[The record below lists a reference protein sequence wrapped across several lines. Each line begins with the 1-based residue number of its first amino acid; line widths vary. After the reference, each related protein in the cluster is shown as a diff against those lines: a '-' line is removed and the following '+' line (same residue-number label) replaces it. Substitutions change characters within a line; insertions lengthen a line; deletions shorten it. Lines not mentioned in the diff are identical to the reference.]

1 MSSYYGP
8 GDPRNRGG
16 QSPPRSMMGRGRGIG
31 GLRGGFQQ
39 PQQMQMQQPQ
49 QMGQWSPALAQQA
62 QMPQRPQWEGMEE
75 HRLIEPQQHPLSRP
89 QREQAPYEDPY
100 KYSDRYRPSGYPT
113 PPPVPA
119 PPPVAPQAPTFA
131 AGQEWKMTIEPA
143 SGGGGGGGGGGA
155 IYSDRYKPEGQKSIG
170 WAGGGMIPGYQ
181 NGGIIGLR
189 GGGEVPL
196 IYVNGGYI
204 PMYGLGGFLKKAGK
218 GLFKAAKMAAPMV
231 AGAINPA
238 LGAGVGALIKGIEN
252 KSLSSALMG
261 GVQGYLG
268 GKALSKGLKAANIA
282 GGTGL
287 TAKAMQG
294 MTIPELIKAQEG
306 SLRGGL
312 GALVKGKG
320 LGALAEHGA
329 KYLSDPKKVAMLYPA
344 MAHLS
349 QQQYEQSPEG
359 QIPSAAAAE
368 QQVIMPQSAG
378 AGVMPQSAGPGFVA
392 AQGYAKAADGGLIPI
407 PGYGIGGLLK
417 KLGKVATFGTTQLL
431 PEKIRDPLNKLALK
445 AAPVAANFLPIPGAG
460 PLLSAG
466 VGAVARG
473 IEGKIDADRARDAA
487 ASTSEDAGAEAVQPG
502 LQESFDPALVAP
514 QQSRQSVSTQ
524 PSFAQGFAG
533 VADGGLIPIP
543 EYRRGGRAGRRED
556 EDEEGGAA
564 PRTRKTRKTKKT
576 RKTRRSRRR
585 KPATQ
590 AVPAVQPV
598 AQQLRQSGLTPL
610 TPMPPVQ
617 PLQDPTIE
625 YGEENEPD
633 PRIEGFPYTGMPS
646 AAAPPLPPTAA
657 APPLPPPSPGS
668 WGEDDLDIG
677 DVVPMTTAATPAADI
692 PRIEQVEDPG
702 EDDGDPTSTDPSSY
716 YTPPAWTPPSTA
728 NIPIAEDPYQ
738 QTDYISY
745 QGTDPSSYYHDP
757 AAKFVVPTDM
767 PDEGEGEGENGQ
779 GPISYQGTD
788 PSSYYHDPAA
798 AFVATDVT
806 EYDAEGSDDDY
817 DPALEEK
824 QQQEAVD
831 RRAAAKAAKDAA
843 EQAAKDA
850 AARAAQ
856 NARDAAAKAASDAR
870 ATQATQAA
878 AAAAQATKDAAAA
891 AAAAQA
897 AKDEAARKAKTKTV
911 HPAKQETPYRAG
923 LMAETASKT
932 GGAPIT
938 GYDPFNMP
946 TAAQTSQF
954 DPAYSGMFANLGGQQ
969 ELGAGPAPGGGFGGP
984 AATPLPPAAPPPT
997 TPFPVAPPPV
1007 TPLPA
1012 GPPPV
1017 TSLAEGGPV
1026 DPFDP
1031 SMIPAESN
1039 EEIPVE
1045 IEEIVTAAIKG
1056 QIPAPQAAQLLNEI
1070 RQLFPGLVED
1080 IANRIR
1086 VGEMHEGGAES
1097 LVEEGFLPPYPDN
1110 GPQGDGLVDD
1120 QLAIDKSFKDDFEQR
1135 LAEGGPMPVRALLA
1149 GGEYIVNADDTSA
1162 GREELINAAE
1172 GIDPRTPPGAAVWDE
1187 FVGNIN
1193 T

>member
-1 MSSYYGP
+1 MLC
-8 GDPRNRGG
+8 RNR
-16 QSPPRSMMGRGRGIG
+16 
-31 GLRGGFQQ
+31 L
-39 PQQMQMQQPQ
+39 
-49 QMGQWSPALAQQA
+49 
-62 QMPQRPQWEGMEE
+62 
-75 HRLIEPQQHPLSRP
+75 
-89 QREQAPYEDPY
+89 
-100 KYSDRYRPSGYPT
+100 
-113 PPPVPA
+113 
-119 PPPVAPQAPTFA
+119 
-131 AGQEWKMTIEPA
+131 
-143 SGGGGGGGGGGA
+143 
-155 IYSDRYKPEGQKSIG
+155 
-170 WAGGGMIPGYQ
+170 
-181 NGGIIGLR
+181 
-189 GGGEVPL
+189 
-196 IYVNGGYI
+196 
-204 PMYGLGGFLKKAGK
+204 
-218 GLFKAAKMAAPMV
+218 
-231 AGAINPA
+231 
-238 LGAGVGALIKGIEN
+238 
-252 KSLSSALMG
+252 
-261 GVQGYLG
+261 
-268 GKALSKGLKAANIA
+268 
-282 GGTGL
+282 
-287 TAKAMQG
+287 
-294 MTIPELIKAQEG
+294 
-306 SLRGGL
+306 
-312 GALVKGKG
+312 
-320 LGALAEHGA
+320 
-329 KYLSDPKKVAMLYPA
+329 
-344 MAHLS
+344 
-349 QQQYEQSPEG
+349 
-359 QIPSAAAAE
+359 
-368 QQVIMPQSAG
+368 
-378 AGVMPQSAGPGFVA
+378 A

-407 PGYGIGGLLK
+407 PGYE
-417 KLGKVATFGTTQLL
+417 V
-431 PEKIRDPLNKLALK
+431 
-445 AAPVAANFLPIPGAG
+445 
-460 PLLSAG
+460 
-466 VGAVARG
+466 
-473 IEGKIDADRARDAA
+473 
-487 ASTSEDAGAEAVQPG
+487 
-502 LQESFDPALVAP
+502 
-514 QQSRQSVSTQ
+514 
-524 PSFAQGFAG
+524 
-533 VADGGLIPIP
+533 
-543 EYRRGGRAGRRED
+543 GGRAGRRED

-590 AVPAVQPV
+590 IAPAVQPV
-598 AQQLRQSGLTPL
+598 AQQLQQSGLTPL

-617 PLQDPTIE
+617 SFQDPTIG
-625 YGEENEPD
+625 Y
-633 PRIEGFPYTGMPS
+633 
-646 AAAPPLPPTAA
+646 
-657 APPLPPPSPGS
+657 
-668 WGEDDLDIG
+668 
-677 DVVPMTTAATPAADI
+677 
-692 PRIEQVEDPG
+692 VEDPG
-702 EDDGDPTSTDPSSY
+702 EDEGDPTSMDPSSY
-716 YTPPAWTPPSTA
+716 YTPPAWTPPPTA
-728 NIPIAEDPYQ
+728 NIPIAEDPS
-738 QTDYISY
+738 DYISY

-767 PDEGEGEGENGQ
+767 PDEGEGEGEDGQ

-798 AFVATDVT
+798 AFTATDVQ

-817 DPALEEK
+817 DPVLEEK

-843 EQAAKDA
+843 AKARRDA

-856 NARDAAAKAASDAR
+856 NA
-870 ATQATQAA
+870 
-878 AAAAQATKDAAAA
+878 KDAA

-897 AKDEAARKAKTKTV
+897 AKDEEAARKAKTKTV

-923 LMAETASKT
+923 LMAETASET

-1135 LAEGGPMPVRALLA
+1135 LAEGGPMPVKALLA

>member
-1 MSSYYGP
+1 
-8 GDPRNRGG
+8 
-16 QSPPRSMMGRGRGIG
+16 
-31 GLRGGFQQ
+31 
-39 PQQMQMQQPQ
+39 
-49 QMGQWSPALAQQA
+49 
-62 QMPQRPQWEGMEE
+62 
-75 HRLIEPQQHPLSRP
+75 
-89 QREQAPYEDPY
+89 
-100 KYSDRYRPSGYPT
+100 
-113 PPPVPA
+113 
-119 PPPVAPQAPTFA
+119 
-131 AGQEWKMTIEPA
+131 
-143 SGGGGGGGGGGA
+143 
-155 IYSDRYKPEGQKSIG
+155 
-170 WAGGGMIPGYQ
+170 
-181 NGGIIGLR
+181 
-189 GGGEVPL
+189 
-196 IYVNGGYI
+196 
-204 PMYGLGGFLKKAGK
+204 
-218 GLFKAAKMAAPMV
+218 
-231 AGAINPA
+231 
-238 LGAGVGALIKGIEN
+238 
-252 KSLSSALMG
+252 
-261 GVQGYLG
+261 
-268 GKALSKGLKAANIA
+268 
-282 GGTGL
+282 
-287 TAKAMQG
+287 
-294 MTIPELIKAQEG
+294 
-306 SLRGGL
+306 
-312 GALVKGKG
+312 
-320 LGALAEHGA
+320 
-329 KYLSDPKKVAMLYPA
+329 
-344 MAHLS
+344 
-349 QQQYEQSPEG
+349 
-359 QIPSAAAAE
+359 
-368 QQVIMPQSAG
+368 
-378 AGVMPQSAGPGFVA
+378 
-392 AQGYAKAADGGLIPI
+392 
-407 PGYGIGGLLK
+407 
-417 KLGKVATFGTTQLL
+417 
-431 PEKIRDPLNKLALK
+431 
-445 AAPVAANFLPIPGAG
+445 
-460 PLLSAG
+460 
-466 VGAVARG
+466 
-473 IEGKIDADRARDAA
+473 
-487 ASTSEDAGAEAVQPG
+487 
-502 LQESFDPALVAP
+502 
-514 QQSRQSVSTQ
+514 
-524 PSFAQGFAG
+524 
-533 VADGGLIPIP
+533 
-543 EYRRGGRAGRRED
+543 
-556 EDEEGGAA
+556 
-564 PRTRKTRKTKKT
+564 
-576 RKTRRSRRR
+576 
-585 KPATQ
+585 
-590 AVPAVQPV
+590 
-598 AQQLRQSGLTPL
+598 
-610 TPMPPVQ
+610 MPPVQ
-617 PLQDPTIE
+617 PLQDPTIG

-716 YTPPAWTPPSTA
+716 YTPPAWTPPPTA

-843 EQAAKDA
+843 EQAA
-850 AARAAQ
+850 
-856 NARDAAAKAASDAR
+856 RDAAAKAASDAR

-946 TAAQTSQF
+946 TAGQASQF

-1007 TPLPA
+1007 TP
-1012 GPPPV
+1012 
-1017 TSLAEGGPV
+1017 LAEGGPV

-1080 IANRIR
+1080 ITNRIR

-1135 LAEGGPMPVRALLA
+1135 LAEGGPMPVKALLA